1 MTYNEVL
8 EKLKYYC
15 AYQERAQSDVYQKLW
30 DFKLDEEERNNIIA
44 SLIGENYLNEERFAI
59 AYSEGKFRM
68 KKWGKTKIKMK
79 LKEKKVSPY
88 CLEKGLNAIEE
99 EEYLETLTSLVNK
112 KFSSINESNIYKKK
126 LKTVNYCYQKGFETE
141 LIWKAINEITQE

>member
-15 AYQERAQSDVYQKLW
+15 AYQERAHSEVYQKLW
-30 DFKLDEEERNNIIA
+30 DFKLDEEERTNIIA
-44 SLIGENYLNEERFAI
+44 SLIEENYLNEERFAI

-88 CLEKGLNAIEE
+88 CIDTGLKAIEE
-99 EEYLETLTSLVNK
+99 EEYLKTLTYLVQQ
-112 KFSSINESNIYKKK
+112 KFHSIKESNFYKKK
-126 LKTVNYCYQKGFETE
+126 LKTVNYCYQKGFESN
-141 LIWKAINEITQE
+141 LIWEVVNQITEE

>member
-1 MTYNEVL
+1 MTYSEVL

-15 AYQERAQSDVYQKLW
+15 AYQERAHSDVYQKLW

-88 CLEKGLNAIEE
+88 CLEKGLKAIDED
-99 EEYLETLTSLVNK
+99 EYLETLTSLVNK

-126 LKTVNYCYQKGFETE
+126 LKTVNYCYQKGFESE
-141 LIWKAINEITQE
+141 LIWKAINQITQE